1 MGKECENSMVH
12 IENIYYRYKDGEMD
26 IGINDVI
33 ALDGITLDIPKGQF
47 VVVLGRNGSGKSTL
61 ARNMNALLI
70 PDAGAIYI
78 SGLDTR
84 IESNVWEIRKKT
96 GMVFQN
102 PDNQI
107 VGTTVEEDVAFG
119 VENIGVKTAE
129 IRVRVDE
136 AVNEVGM
143 SEYMN
148 SAPHLLSGGQK
159 QRVAIAGILAMKPEC
174 IVLDEATAMLDP
186 VGRDEV
192 LSVVR
197 RLNKEENIT
206 IIHITHHMNEAI
218 KADRVI
224 VIDGGKVILDG
235 KPKEV
240 FKNVDILKSVGLSV
254 PQVTEVFHKLIAKGI
269 VLPTDIISVEEAHKV
284 LIGLI
289 SNTNSH

>member
-1 MGKECENSMVH
+1 MDKECENSMIH

-284 LIGLI
+284 LIGLL

>member
-1 MGKECENSMVH
+1 LDKECENSMVH

-218 KADRVI
+218 EADRVI
-224 VIDGGKVILDG
+224 VVDGGKVILDG

-284 LIGLI
+284 LIELL

>member
-1 MGKECENSMVH
+1 MDKECENSMIH

-218 KADRVI
+218 EADRVI
-224 VIDGGKVILDG
+224 VVDGGKVILDG

-240 FKNVDILKSVGLSV
+240 FKNVNILKSVGLSV

-284 LIGLI
+284 LIELL

>member
-218 KADRVI
+218 EADRVI
-224 VIDGGKVILDG
+224 VVDGGKVILDG

>member
-1 MGKECENSMVH
+1 M
-12 IENIYYRYKDGEMD
+12 
-26 IGINDVI
+26 NDVI

-224 VIDGGKVILDG
+224 VVDGGKVILDG
-235 KPKEV
+235 TPKEV

-284 LIGLI
+284 LIGLL

>member
-1 MGKECENSMVH
+1 MDKECENSMIH

-218 KADRVI
+218 EADRVI
-224 VIDGGKVILDG
+224 VVDGGKVILDG

-284 LIGLI
+284 LIKLL

>member
-1 MGKECENSMVH
+1 MGKECENNMVH
-12 IENIYYRYKDGEMD
+12 IENIHYRYKDSDMD
-26 IGINDVI
+26 SGIKDVI
-33 ALDGITLDIPKGQF
+33 ALDGIILDIPKGQF

-84 IESNVWEIRKKT
+84 IESNVWEIRKKI

-224 VIDGGKVILDG
+224 VVDGGKVILDG

-284 LIGLI
+284 LIGLL

>member
-1 MGKECENSMVH
+1 MDKECENSMIH

-119 VENIGVKTAE
+119 PENLGLPSAE
-129 IRVRVDE
+129 IVRRVEESLRQ
-136 AVNEVGM
+136 VGM
-143 SEYMN
+143 TDYRLHG
-148 SAPHLLSGGQK
+148 PHLLSGGQK
-159 QRVAIAGILAMKPEC
+159 QRVAIAGVLAMHPRC
-174 IVLDEATAMLDP
+174 LVLDEPTAMLDP
-186 VGRDEV
+186 VGRTEV
-192 LSVVR
+192 LETVC
-197 RLNKEENIT
+197 RLHREKGIT
-206 IIHITHHMNEAI
+206 VIYITHFMEEAVA
-218 KADRVI
+218 ADRVVVMDSGR
-224 VIDGGKVILDG
+224 VIMDGSPEAVFTQVDKIRSLGLD
-235 KPKEV
+235 
-240 FKNVDILKSVGLSV
+240 V
-254 PQVTEVFHKLIAKGI
+254 PIAADVASRLRRQGMPLPAGI
-269 VLPTDIISVEEAHKV
+269 ITDDALAVA
-284 LIGLI
+284 LCR
-289 SNTNSH
+289 

>member
-284 LIGLI
+284 LIELL

>member
-1 MGKECENSMVH
+1 MDKECENSMVH

-224 VIDGGKVILDG
+224 VVDGGKVILDG

-284 LIGLI
+284 LLGLL